1 MFEIS
6 QDVPGC
12 RGSSAHGPLGGEEE
26 KAGSIAYAAL
36 HARTEAFL
44 KASRNY
50 QVAVKGPLMDAT
62 DVYLQQKAWDR
73 AQSGWAVWSVNL
85 SRE

>member
-1 MFEIS
+1 M
-6 QDVPGC
+6 GLL
-12 RGSSAHGPLGGEEE
+12 RGEETSSPGSQ
-26 KAGSIAYAAL
+26 GSIAYAAL

-62 DVYLQQKAWDR
+62 DVYLQQKAW
-73 AQSGWAVWSVNL
+73 ALLKNGGGLCMSVWSLGFVQKIGYNKIH
-85 SRE
+85 

>member
-1 MFEIS
+1 LENFQVS
-6 QDVPGC
+6 WVWGCFHFFNLPGDAEKPK
-12 RGSSAHGPLGGEEE
+12 GSKGS
-26 KAGSIAYAAL
+26 KGSIAYAAL

-62 DVYLQQKAWDR
+62 DVYLQEKARMNQDE
-73 AQSGWAVWSVNL
+73 Q
-85 SRE
+85 